1 MHEKKSKFA
10 NNKLPTILKIIFFTW
25 AVHIGIEACK
35 ISEFACRGGSICLP
49 LDKYC
54 DGRDDCGDSSD
65 EPKFCTGQ
73 SFYLFISVHLID
85 LMS

>member
-1 MHEKKSKFA
+1 MPEIKPKLA

-25 AVHIGIEACK
+25 VVHIGIDACK

-54 DGRDDCGDSSD
+54 DGRDDCGDLSD
-65 EPKFCTGQ
+65 EPKFCTGI
-73 SFYLFISVHLID
+73 Y
-85 LMS
+85 